1 MILKAIQYFLL
12 SALAIVFICLFGFF
26 AWVCLSVLL
35 CMALLGYTY
44 VNFIKKDYIDER

>member
-1 MILKAIQYFLL
+1 MIFKAVEYFVLL
-12 SALAIVFICLFGFF
+12 VLAIIFICLFGFF

-35 CMALLGYTY
+35 CTALLRYFY